1 MLTEVVPRRS
11 NVALTRLRPLLLEAA
26 ALAVLL
32 AAAGWIFA
40 IPLHDATNYDEGNYL
55 AALTDLRHG
64 FALGKDVYADQ
75 PPGWY
80 LLLQL
85 LAMAVRQLARRAS
98 GPGCS

>member
-1 MLTEVVPRRS
+1 MLTEVVPRSS
-11 NVALTRLRPLLLEAA
+11 NAALTRLRPLLLEAA

-32 AAAGWIFA
+32 AAAAWIFA

-64 FALGKDVYADQ
+64 FVLGKDVYADQ
-75 PPGWY
+75 PPGGICCSSCSRGCS
-80 LLLQL
+80 
-85 LAMAVRQLARRAS
+85 ATRSPAS